1 MKPSRCHA
9 KIFDRRA
16 AGPPIQIDGPVAFT
30 DMTDGPAPATLQ
42 RMKCLV
48 TAGPTYEPLD
58 EVRRLTNFSTG
69 TLGAEL
75 ATHLTGEGHEV
86 VLLIG
91 YYAIYRGNPQAR
103 NVETFTTTADLGKR
117 LQTLS
122 AEGID
127 AVFHAA
133 AVNDFTFGAVW
144 ERAESGDLNRCVE
157 RKISTRK
164 GVLLAELKPTPK
176 IIGELRGWF
185 PRACLVGWKYELD
198 GDRVGAIQ
206 KAQGQIATN
215 RTNACVVNGAAYGDG
230 FGLVTGGGPC
240 AHLADAPA
248 LYRAL
253 AGLLQSRAGFGGQ
266 P

>member
-1 MKPSRCHA
+1 MKKLMR
-9 KIFDRRA
+9 FFGFLFA
-16 AGPPIQIDGPVAFT
+16 AGTVVFP
-30 DMTDGPAPATLQ
+30 DMTAGPAPATLRQ
-42 RMKCLV
+42 MKCVV

-69 TLGAEL
+69 KLGAEL
-75 ATHLTGEGHEV
+75 ASYLTLQGHEV
-86 VLLIG
+86 FLLIG
-91 YYAIYRGNPQAR
+91 YYAIYRENPKAWR
-103 NVETFTTTADLGKR
+103 VETFTTTADLGKR
-117 LQTLS
+117 LQALS
-122 AEGID
+122 AEDIE

-133 AVNDFTFGAVW
+133 AVNDFMFGAVW
-144 ERAESGDLNRCVE
+144 ERAESGELSRCVE

-198 GDRVGAIQ
+198 GDRGGAIQ

-215 RTNACVVNGAAYGDG
+215 RANACVVNGAAYGNG